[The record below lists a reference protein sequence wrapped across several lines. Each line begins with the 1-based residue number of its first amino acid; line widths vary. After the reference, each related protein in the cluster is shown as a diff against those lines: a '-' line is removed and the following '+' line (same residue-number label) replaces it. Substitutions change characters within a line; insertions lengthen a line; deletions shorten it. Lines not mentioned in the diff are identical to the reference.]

1 MDDYDSARLF
11 LAKWAAGL
19 AEESERN
26 SYKKQIGVWG
36 HEESSCG
43 LFEILNASDD
53 TFAHTR
59 TLAVDLKEWSNWFDD
74 QGRLKVEI
82 SLVRQRIFS
91 GGVRP
96 EIRKE
101 AWLFLTSVYPWKST
115 ALERQDLDKKRKIEY
130 EALKKQW

>member
-1 MDDYDSARLF
+1 M
-11 LAKWAAGL
+11 
-19 AEESERN
+19 
-26 SYKKQIGVWG
+26 
-36 HEESSCG
+36 
-43 LFEILNASDD
+43 
-53 TFAHTR
+53 
-59 TLAVDLKEWSNWFDD
+59 AVDLKEWSNWFDD

-130 EALKKQW
+130 EALKKQWSENQDIASFKDQRHRIGKAMHLKKKKKDQ